1 MKIDLE
7 TLAIGFQSIRKLSAI
22 DLGDPKTNFKFM
34 GVVDTVETGVRKY
47 DKQRLNI
54 AEKYGIK
61 NNSGDYFIPPEKLD
75 ACNKELDEL
84 GVIEIDLEWDI
95 IDLPIESL
103 KGFTPN
109 DMKCLNGKIINIKG
123 E

>member
-7 TLAIGFQSIRKLSAI
+7 TLVIGFQSIRKLSAI

-34 GVVDTVETGVRKY
+34 GVVDTVETEVRKY

-54 AEKYGIK
+54 VEKYGIK
-61 NNSGDYFIPPEKLD
+61 NNSGGYDIPLEKLD
-75 ACNKELDEL
+75 ACNKELGEL
-84 GVIEIDLEWDI
+84 GSIEIDLEWDI
-95 IDLPIESL
+95 IDLPIEAL

-109 DMKCLNGKIINIKG
+109 DMKCLNGKIINIKA